1 MSGKTSYL
9 VAGIEMD
16 DGRRIEEGTKY
27 KAAVAKNV
35 PIIDE
40 DKLLDMIRSSCP
52 QPANPVPPV
61 KKEESQEQKQVV
73 PSKDDVQVKEEPVTS
88 KSQSSQPLNQP
99 IKHLDETYVCGGY

>member
-1 MSGKTSYL
+1 
-9 VAGIEMD
+9 MD

-52 QPANPVPPV
+52 QPANASGSIQGRCAGQERACDF
-61 KKEESQEQKQVV
+61 KKSII
-73 PSKDDVQVKEEPVTS
+73 PATEPA
-88 KSQSSQPLNQP
+88 NQAS
-99 IKHLDETYVCGGY
+99 